1 MKPNNLTKRLIDG
14 IEVTEGSDNVFADL
28 GLPDAD
34 LLLAK
39 AELARQI
46 GEAIRERKWT
56 QRRAADM
63 LGVSQPRVS
72 DLLRGHLDKFSLDT
86 LMEFLTKLRRNV
98 TVFVSG
104 SRNDLGHIQ
113 VLAKHVAGATDRPLS
128 ACEATYDRE
137 SRMIHVLLRNRC
149 TFGFPP
155 AAAPQLRGVSETR
168 LAQVKVD
175 EDGSRLY
182 WTNPR
187 VEVPI
192 PEIVAA
198 ALCGGD
204 WGNGGGRRDASI
216 SPA

>member
-1 MKPNNLTKRLIDG
+1 MKPNNLTKRIVDG

-46 GEAIRERKWT
+46 GEAIRERKLT
-56 QRRAADM
+56 QRRAAGV
-63 LGVSQPRVS
+63 LGVTQPRVS

-98 TVFVSG
+98 TVFISG
-104 SRNDLGHIQ
+104 SEKDLGHIQ
-113 VLAKHVAGATDRPLS
+113 VLARYMAAGADDPRTS

-175 EDGSRLY
+175 ADGSRLY
-182 WTNPR
+182 WTDPR

-192 PEIVAA
+192 PELVAA

-204 WGNGGGRRDASI
+204 WNSSGKRADAI